1 MAEYHVGCGILGSAI
16 YAGTLT
22 KNKDKWLYR
31 STVTV
36 EAISAAAQYL
46 VMNDIRMGFEM
57 NGKRYWLQAIEREEA
72 DHDEN

>member
-1 MAEYHVGCGILGSAI
+1 MAEYHVGCGTLGSAI

-31 STVTV
+31 STVTD

-46 VMNDIRMGFEM
+46 VMNDIHMDFEM
-57 NGKRYWLQAIEREEA
+57 NGKRYRLQAIEREEA
-72 DHDEN
+72 SHDD